1 MQIWLS
7 HPSSIKK
14 IAFPLYLNSN
24 ANLVLTSIQV
34 QFKTQ
39 LKVRQEDP
47 IGGRKHPLLYAYYKI
62 TIAFCNGGALS
73 PEPLAKPPSA
83 WAVARAELSRSWA
96 SSRISSCPYPV
107 SAIRS
112 RSNGSDLLDPSRTR
126 AAPALLLKRP
136 WISSK
141 LTCSPS

>member
-7 HPSSIKK
+7 HPSSINK

-62 TIAFCNGGALS
+62 TIAFCNGGALL
-73 PEPLAKPPSA
+73 PEAGQVSSICMTMKKAQEPTELGLRPLL
-83 WAVARAELSRSWA
+83 ARPIKLCICVLRNL
-96 SSRISSCPYPV
+96 
-107 SAIRS
+107 IR
-112 RSNGSDLLDPSRTR
+112 
-126 AAPALLLKRP
+126 
-136 WISSK
+136 
-141 LTCSPS
+141 